1 MRKQHNSIEFLC
13 FTAPEYSRV
22 VKTEMHN
29 LHTIQQGYQRIGDPA
44 FMSSKNTIIP
54 ITKALEVYNKFSKR
68 KLKEFKNE
76 KDSQIKLWNLLYSLA
91 IKPEE
96 IDLKRSYQTNKEIPK
111 PNNYCK
117 EVSARDPYDTSQK
130 LLRTDKVPMS
140 AKNKERMKQYEK
152 IKTIQDVLDKGIL
165 TLNDIKYD
173 IKLGY
178 IKKT

>member
-1 MRKQHNSIEFLC
+1 MHPAYDIYFVYFRPDS
-13 FTAPEYSRV
+13 PSRV
-22 VKTEMHN
+22 VKFAMTDMHK
-29 LHTIQQGYQRIGDPA
+29 IEQGGIYMGDPMK
-44 FMSSKNTIIP
+44 MSPALGIP
-54 ITKALEVYNKFSKR
+54 QAEKWYEFFTGRKKKFDTPKCGQFALYKLLMKKAIPFT
-68 KLKEFKNE
+68 
-76 KDSQIKLWNLLYSLA
+76 
-91 IKPEE
+91 EE
-96 IDLKRSYQTNKEIPK
+96 DMKKSYRTQVEIPK

-152 IKTIQDVLDKGIL
+152 MKTIQDVLDKGIL